1 MKKIIKNNMI
11 EIKTFESF
19 SNNDD
24 YVRASEIIGKEINAN
39 NIMQEITDFVEANI
53 DNESMVKDVDELTT
67 IKRNIKNI

>member
-1 MKKIIKNNMI
+1 MI

-19 SNNDD
+19 SNNGD

-53 DNESMVKDVDELTT
+53 DNESMVKYVDELTT